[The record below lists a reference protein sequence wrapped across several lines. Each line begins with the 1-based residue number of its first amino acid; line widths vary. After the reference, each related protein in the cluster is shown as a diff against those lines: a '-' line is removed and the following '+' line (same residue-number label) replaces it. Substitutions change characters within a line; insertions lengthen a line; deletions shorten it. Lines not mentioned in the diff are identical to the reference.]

1 MASNRIRLPLTVAAV
16 AVLLA
21 VALSSSGVVT
31 RSVSTVIDDAARL
44 AAGLSAAAACLWTAP
59 HRRGVER
66 GWRTL
71 VGAGMA
77 GWSIGQATWSWY
89 RTFADT
95 PPPSPS
101 LADIGYFTLPVFAFA
116 ALLVL
121 AKDRTPGGIRDP
133 GPRSRPV
140 LVLDGLVVVGA
151 LFIVTWCTA
160 LGAVVRAG
168 ASNALAFVVA
178 VGYPLTDWILVA
190 MVVLLLA
197 TYRVVYRRPTQ
208 LVLLGLGLVGISV
221 SDSIFAYVVAVGAA
235 EMPAILNAGFVA
247 GPALIAVA
255 ALAGT
260 EDGDRRT
267 PAHARRMGAWAH
279 RLAPYPPVVAAC
291 LVVLVRTARGHG
303 PDPFA
308 VYLGLLVGGLVMV
321 RQIITLVE
329 NSVLLGRLVEA
340 QDGLSYL
347 AFHDQLTGLANRA
360 LFRDRVAA
368 AVDES
373 AATGLLFVDLDDF
386 KVVND
391 SLGHAAG
398 DVVLRAVAGR
408 LRTCVGEAGT
418 VARLGGD
425 EFGVLLPGDVELVR
439 DLGSR
444 ILLALRRPF
453 DVNGRA
459 ITIGASVGGVIS
471 GPADRLTAD
480 TLLRRADAAMYTGKR
495 RGKGGLVVYEPG
507 TAAALGDP
515 DLPKLLAVALKAG
528 ELEVQYQPIIA
539 LDNGAVVAVEALARW
554 RHPVLGDV
562 APDVFVA
569 AAERAGLIDT
579 LDNLVLRH
587 ACREVAALAA
597 HGTVVDLHV
606 NVCARRLCDPELEA
620 AVRAALLDHDFPGSR
635 LVLEITE
642 TSWIP
647 DLVRAAEAI
656 GRLRGL
662 GVRLAIDDF
671 GTGYNTLAQ
680 LHLLPVDIVKLCQ
693 AHTALD
699 GDGDGAR
706 LAALC
711 GAVVSIC
718 RSLGLAVVA
727 EGVETPTQ
735 AGALARLGCQLGQGY
750 LYGRSAPLLALK
762 VPLSTPAG

>member
-1 MASNRIRLPLTVAAV
+1 MASIRIRLPLTVATV

-21 VALSSSGVVT
+21 VTLSSAGVVS
-31 RSVSTVIDDAARL
+31 RSASTVIDDAAQL
-44 AAGLSAAAACLWTAP
+44 TAGLSAAVACLWTALY
-59 HRRGVER
+59 RRGVER
-66 GWRTL
+66 RWRLL
-71 VGAGMA
+71 VGTGMA
-77 GWSIGQATWSWY
+77 GWSVGQAIWSWY
-89 RTFADT
+89 QIFADT
-95 PPPSPS
+95 PLPSPS
-101 LADIGYFTLPVFAFA
+101 LADVGYFTLPVFAFA
-116 ALLVL
+116 ALLAL
-121 AKDRTPGGIRDP
+121 AKDRTPGGTPDP

-140 LVLDGLVVVGA
+140 LVLDGLIVVGA
-151 LFIVTWCTA
+151 LFIVTWLTA
-160 LGAVVRAG
+160 LGAVVRSDASG
-168 ASNALAFVVA
+168 AFAFLVA
-178 VGYPLTDWILVA
+178 IGYPLTDWILVV

-197 TYRVVYRRPTQ
+197 TYRVVYRRRTQ
-208 LVLLGLGLVGISV
+208 LTLLGLGLVGISV
-221 SDSIFAYVVAVGAA
+221 SDSIFAYLVAVGAP
-235 EMPAILNAGFVA
+235 EMPPILNTGFVA

-255 ALAGT
+255 ALADT
-260 EDGDRRT
+260 EHGDART

-279 RLAPYPPVVAAC
+279 LLAPYPPVAAASL
-291 LVVLVRTARGHG
+291 LVLLQTARGHG
-303 PDPFA
+303 PDRLA
-308 VYLGLLVGGLVMV
+308 VYVGILVAVLVMV
-321 RQIITLVE
+321 RQTITLVD
-329 NSVLLGRLVEA
+329 NSVLLSRLVDA
-340 QDGLSYL
+340 QDRLTHL

-360 LFRDRVAA
+360 LFRDRVAT
-368 AVDES
+368 AVDGG

-425 EFGVLLPGDVELVR
+425 EFGVLLPGDLELVR
-439 DLGSR
+439 DLGAR

-459 ITIGASVGGVIS
+459 ITVGASLGGVIS
-471 GPADRLTAD
+471 GAADGLTAD

-515 DLPKLLAVALKAG
+515 DLPRLLAVALRAG
-528 ELEVQYQPIIA
+528 ELDVHYQPIIA
-539 LDNGAVVAVEALARW
+539 LDGGAVVAVEALARW

-562 APDVFVA
+562 SPDVFVA

-587 ACREVAALAA
+587 ACREIAALAA
-597 HGTVVDLHV
+597 RGTVVDLHV
-606 NVCARRLCDPELEA
+606 NVCARRLCEPELEA
-620 AVRAALLDHDFPGSR
+620 AVRATLLDHDFPGSR

-642 TSWIP
+642 TSFIP
-647 DLVRAAEAI
+647 DLARAAEAI

-699 GDGDGAR
+699 GDGGR
-706 LAALC
+706 LEALC

-718 RSLGLAVVA
+718 RSLGLEVIA
-727 EGVETPTQ
+727 EGVESPSQ
-735 AGALARLGCQLGQGY
+735 AGTLARLGCQLGQGY
-750 LYGRSAPLLALK
+750 LYGRSAPLVALK
-762 VPLSTPAG
+762 LPLSSPAG